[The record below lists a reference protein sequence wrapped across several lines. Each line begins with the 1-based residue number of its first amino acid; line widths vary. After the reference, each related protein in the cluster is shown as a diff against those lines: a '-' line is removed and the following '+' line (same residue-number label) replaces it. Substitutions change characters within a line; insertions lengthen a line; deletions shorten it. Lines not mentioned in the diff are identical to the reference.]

1 MSAKTNL
8 MSRLGNIE
16 HAISL
21 PALIDNG
28 IGNTPHNGA
37 ANLLRKGMGIVAF
50 NILEDYVKERM
61 IEALDHISTSNVPFS
76 RLPDKLKEAST
87 LGAIKALSFRAG
99 LAKKDGSDWLGL
111 VQGESL
117 KVSSTSNQV
126 YAFSQFSFLSGNSN
140 VSHSEIGDLMAA
152 LTINGGWRTLKTI
165 SDDIGGGVPD
175 LQQAYSNAALR
186 RHNAAHVSNFQFEYA
201 WLSSIFNEIM
211 TIAASLDIVLS
222 RKCKMISSSPN
233 DDISSHDIMVDRKYR
248 FLFDKDGFYKE
259 KKLLQGKTIKNWPLQ
274 DASLSQVIANARTKN
289 EVLVIIGN
297 NNRVRD
303 WHCPL

>member
-61 IEALDHISTSNVPFS
+61 IEALDYISRSNVPFS

-140 VSHSEIGDLMAA
+140 VSHSEIGELMAA

-175 LQQAYSNAALR
+175 LQQAYSNAASR

-211 TIAASLDIVLS
+211 TIAASLDIALS
-222 RKCKMISSSPN
+222 RKCKMISTSPN

-248 FLFDKDGFYKE
+248 FLFDKDGYYKE
-259 KKLLQGKTIKNWPLQ
+259 RKLLQGKTIKNWPLQ
-274 DASLSQVIANARTKN
+274 VASLAQVIANSRAKN

-303 WHCPL
+303 WHCP